1 MCSLTCT
8 FAICTDLKQTS
19 PEGAHIADI
28 SLTLSGLGVG
38 ALEGVA
44 VDLAL
49 VDCRDCRLVKALD
62 SLSSEIP
69 CNSVSSSTSGLEDSK
84 MFVGK

>member
-1 MCSLTCT
+1 M
-8 FAICTDLKQTS
+8 F
-19 PEGAHIADI
+19 
-28 SLTLSGLGVG
+28 LTLRGLGVG
-38 ALEGVA
+38 AFEGVA

-62 SLSSEIP
+62 SLSSVIP

-84 MFVGK
+84 MFVGKAIVFLFFVLQIFFATS